1 MFSGKEF
8 WKCLVIGILVLLIG
22 CNMFKKKD
30 KIPPVVDITVPQD
43 SMWFSGP
50 LKITVTAYD
59 SVGVESVLIYG
70 DDNWIST
77 DTTTHIDEPYTFS
90 WQLQNQSPFS
100 WHSIFAKGYDKAQNE
115 GISQTIPIF
124 YLGRQEI
131 SLYHGTA
138 IIPFN
143 DYFDIDFSAEIGD
156 SLYGSTLVNNQDS
169 LANFY
174 LLDNTNFDK
183 FKKTEAF
190 SPILSVNN
198 FKQMET
204 SYYFNDSG
212 SYYLVWQ
219 NSSGTGKSVWIRFY
233 LSRP

>member
-1 MFSGKEF
+1 MFFGKEF
-8 WKCLVIGILVLLIG
+8 WKFIVIGILVLIIG

-30 KIPPVVDITVPQD
+30 TIPPVVDITVPQD

-59 SVGVESVLIYG
+59 SVGVESVLVYG

-77 DTTTHIDEPYTFS
+77 DTTEHENESYTFT

-100 WHSIFAKGYDKAQNE
+100 WHSIYAKGYDKAQNE
-115 GISQTIPIF
+115 GVSQTIPIF

-131 SLYHGTA
+131 SIYHGIAT
-138 IIPFN
+138 ISPD

-169 LANFY
+169 LAYFY
-174 LLDNTNFDK
+174 ILDQTNFNK
-183 FKKTEAF
+183 FKDGASF
-190 SPILSVNN
+190 SSILTVNN
-198 FKQMET
+198 FKQLET

-219 NSSGTGKSVWIRFY
+219 NSAPTGKSVWIRFY
-233 LSRP
+233 LTRP

>member
-1 MFSGKEF
+1 
-8 WKCLVIGILVLLIG
+8 
-22 CNMFKKKD
+22 MFKKKD
-30 KIPPVVDITVPQD
+30 TIPPVVNITVPKD
-43 SMWFSGP
+43 SLWFSGP

-59 SVGVESVLIYG
+59 SVGVESVLVFG

-77 DTTTHIDEPYTFS
+77 DTTTHIDEPYTFT

-100 WHSIFAKGYDKAQNE
+100 WHSIYVKGYDKAQNE
-115 GISQTIPIF
+115 GVSQIIPIF

-138 IIPFN
+138 TIYSN
-143 DYFDIDFSAEIGD
+143 DYFDIDFSAEVGD
-156 SLYGSTLVNNQDS
+156 SLYGSTLINNQDS

-174 LLDNTNFDK
+174 LLDNTNFVK
-183 FKKTEAF
+183 FKKTESF

-198 FKQMET
+198 FKQMAT
-204 SYYFNDSG
+204 SYYFNDSS

-219 NSSGTGKSVWIRFY
+219 NSSPTEKSVWIRFY